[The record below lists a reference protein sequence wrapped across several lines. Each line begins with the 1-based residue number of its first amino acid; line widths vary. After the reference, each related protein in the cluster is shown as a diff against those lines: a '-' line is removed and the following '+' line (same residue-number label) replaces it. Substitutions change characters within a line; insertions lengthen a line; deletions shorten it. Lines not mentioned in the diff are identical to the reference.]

1 MKQVHVRP
9 ARPDLIV
16 RIPGRP
22 NEVLPTE
29 GMTVPI
35 TAADPYWQRRIDDGD
50 VIVTKA
56 PAKAA
61 AKKEG

>member
-9 ARPDLIV
+9 KDGLVV

-22 NEVLPTE
+22 QEFLQPE
-29 GMTVPI
+29 GLTVSLS
-35 TAADPYWQRRIDDGD
+35 AAEPYWQRRIDDGD
-50 VIVTKA
+50 VIVSKA

>member
-9 ARPDLIV
+9 KEGLIV
-16 RIPGRP
+16 RIPGRLH
-22 NEVLPTE
+22 EVLPAD
-29 GMTVPI
+29 GMTVGI
-35 TAADPYWQRRIDDGD
+35 SAADAYWQRRIDDGD
-50 VIVTKA
+50 VIVSKA

>member
-9 ARPDLIV
+9 ADGLIV

-22 NEVLPTE
+22 NEVLPPE
-29 GMTVPI
+29 GASVPI
-35 TAADPYWQRRIDDGD
+35 SAADPYWQRRIADGD
-50 VIVTKA
+50 VIISKA

-61 AKKEG
+61 ATKES